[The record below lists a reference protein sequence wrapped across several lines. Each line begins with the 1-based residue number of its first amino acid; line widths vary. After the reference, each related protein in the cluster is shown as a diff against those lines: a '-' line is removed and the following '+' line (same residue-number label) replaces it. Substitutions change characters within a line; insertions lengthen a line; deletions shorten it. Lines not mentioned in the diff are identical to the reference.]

1 MINRGS
7 EWRLWNLHMHSA
19 YSKESR
25 TKMSVKEIFD
35 KLIENNISMFS
46 ITDHSNVDAL
56 DEIWN
61 IYETQANEKDLYRNQ
76 INFIPGIELKTD
88 KGKRGVH
95 LVCVFPQE
103 IKIGE
108 SYVKSTKKNIY
119 DNFCSVLGLTES
131 KITANGEGDY
141 GKGLLKSVVKFDDAV
156 ELTHKLGGLVIIHGG
171 DKHGSIEEEMKDVPK
186 KEPTPEEIYETL
198 DITKSEIIAKKID
211 IVELPNY
218 KKQQARNAKFYK
230 NVFGK
235 PCMVAS
241 DSHERSDYENMQER
255 CTWVK
260 ANCSFEGLRQALIDY
275 DNRMFLGVIPEQI
288 DRIRKNPTK
297 YINKLLVDWTD
308 NYDGNKGKW
317 FQNICIPMNPGLISI
332 IGNKGNGKSAIAEI
346 IGLLADSHNYE
357 KFAFLN
363 KGKFLKNKLASN
375 FEATLI
381 WENKGESIK
390 KNLSDNP
397 NINNVERC
405 QCIPQQYFEEICTD
419 TEFKR
424 FSDEI
429 NNVIFLD

>member
-131 KITANGEGDY
+131 KITAN
-141 GKGLLKSVVKFDDAV
+141 
-156 ELTHKLGGLVIIHGG
+156 
-171 DKHGSIEEEMKDVPK
+171 
-186 KEPTPEEIYETL
+186 
-198 DITKSEIIAKKID
+198 
-211 IVELPNY
+211 
-218 KKQQARNAKFYK
+218 
-230 NVFGK
+230 
-235 PCMVAS
+235 
-241 DSHERSDYENMQER
+241 
-255 CTWVK
+255 
-260 ANCSFEGLRQALIDY
+260 
-275 DNRMFLGVIPEQI
+275 
-288 DRIRKNPTK
+288 
-297 YINKLLVDWTD
+297 
-308 NYDGNKGKW
+308 
-317 FQNICIPMNPGLISI
+317 
-332 IGNKGNGKSAIAEI
+332 
-346 IGLLADSHNYE
+346 
-357 KFAFLN
+357 
-363 KGKFLKNKLASN
+363 
-375 FEATLI
+375 
-381 WENKGESIK
+381 
-390 KNLSDNP
+390 
-397 NINNVERC
+397 
-405 QCIPQQYFEEICTD
+405 
-419 TEFKR
+419 
-424 FSDEI
+424 
-429 NNVIFLD
+429 